1 LDLSLSTREL
11 KLLFSKDSVSLEDF
25 LELLTPSARGK
36 PRLKNIQWQ
45 PLLKD
50 IFIKTVK
57 MQMDLE
63 MLRFDMASDLQS
75 AYQAWLEVIPD
86 A

>member
-25 LELLTPSARGK
+25 LELLSPHTRGNPK
-36 PRLKNIQWQ
+36 LKNIPWQ

-50 IFIKTVK
+50 IFIQTVK
-57 MQMDLE
+57 IQMDLE
-63 MLRFDMASDLQS
+63 MLRFEMASDLQNV
-75 AYQAWLEVIPD
+75 Y
-86 A
+86 